1 MGKFVGYFVIVVVI
15 LFLLEWFQ
23 IVDIPFIDLQDYLS
37 NKEVMVDKTQN
48 ALEQLK

>member
-1 MGKFVGYFVIVVVI
+1 MGKYVGYFVIIVVI
-15 LFLLEWFQ
+15 LFLLEWFG
-23 IVDIPFIDLQDYLS
+23 IVDIPFIDIQGYLS

>member
-1 MGKFVGYFVIVVVI
+1 VGKFVGYFVIVVVI